1 MLDNCI
7 IFVVLKVPLNIE
19 PSLEVVLRMWQC
31 LNGSSI
37 FEMIN

>member
-1 MLDNCI
+1 MSVNCI

-19 PSLEVVLRMWQC
+19 PSLGIVPDVAGFK
-31 LNGSSI
+31 GSKF